1 LLKPFAFWDTSVL
14 VPLCTIQC
22 GSARSHTLFSQYLV
36 TVWWATPVEIISSFA
51 RLLRAHE
58 ISPFEYSQAVR
69 DSEALAQHWDVMA
82 PTDKLARGA
91 RNLLERYPLRAAD
104 ALQLAAAL
112 EWCEGKPAGN
122 AFLTFDR
129 RLSEAARLAGFA
141 LE

>member
-1 LLKPFAFWDTSVL
+1 
-14 VPLCTIQC
+14 
-22 GSARSHTLFSQYLV
+22 
-36 TVWWATPVEIISSFA
+36 
-51 RLLRAHE
+51 
-58 ISPFEYSQAVR
+58 
-69 DSEALAQHWDVMA
+69 MA

-122 AFLTFDR
+122 VFLTFDR
-129 RLSEAARLAGFA
+129 RLGEAAGLAGFT